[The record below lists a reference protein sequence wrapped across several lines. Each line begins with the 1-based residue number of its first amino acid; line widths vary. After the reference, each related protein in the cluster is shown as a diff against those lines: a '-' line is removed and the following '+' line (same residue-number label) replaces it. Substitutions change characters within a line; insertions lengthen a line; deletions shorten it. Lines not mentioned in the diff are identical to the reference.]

1 MDNKKIRSLQEAL
14 HSYSPDARYR
24 DDPFIRVA
32 CEEALEAVREGNF
45 GVGAVI
51 TDPEGRIIEK
61 GHNHVFSP
69 YFRSDLHAEMWVLT
83 TVEERNRDINR
94 TAGYTLYSSLEP
106 CPMCL
111 ARIISAGIQNI
122 AYAAPDPLGG
132 MVERMKQ
139 LPSVWQELARR
150 QRFSRADCSPALTR
164 LAGEIFLISADEL
177 NEKLAKRT

>member
-1 MDNKKIRSLQEAL
+1 MNQEKVKRLQEAL
-14 HSYSPDARYR
+14 HAYTPDEGYR
-24 DDPFIRVA
+24 DDAFIHVA

-51 TDPEGRIIEK
+51 TDAGGKIIEK

-83 TVEERNRDINR
+83 ILEERNRDMNR
-94 TAGYTLYSSLEP
+94 AEGHALYSSLEP

-111 ARIISAGIQNI
+111 ARIISSGIRNI

-132 MVERMKQ
+132 MVERIGQM
-139 LPSVWQELARR
+139 PGVWQDLARR
-150 QRFSRADCSPALTR
+150 QRFSRADCSLELTQ
-164 LAGEIFLISADEL
+164 LAGEIFLVNADEL
-177 NEKLAKRT
+177 NERLAERT